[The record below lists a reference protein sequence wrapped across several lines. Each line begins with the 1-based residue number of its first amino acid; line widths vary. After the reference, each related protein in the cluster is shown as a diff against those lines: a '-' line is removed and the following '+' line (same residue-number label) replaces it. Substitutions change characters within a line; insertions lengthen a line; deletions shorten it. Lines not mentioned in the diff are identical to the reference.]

1 MMIVTGKKRFHISN
15 PVNVEGFQPGQRK
28 RGAGAVIVYGRALTF
43 RFQRR
48 LADPN
53 SLITAHI
60 VFERLERGGA
70 GLEAM
75 DFEVLAGRFSL
86 RDPRITR
93 DTRWPPMMV

>member
-1 MMIVTGKKRFHISN
+1 MGGPLLS
-15 PVNVEGFQPGQRK
+15 
-28 RGAGAVIVYGRALTF
+28 AS
-43 RFQRR
+43 QRR